1 MQNHGHEQLLMCS
14 DASVG
19 LKAVIA
25 IHNTNLGPACGGLRI
40 KNYHSEDEAIM
51 DALRLSEAM
60 TYKAAAAGLPL
71 GGGKAVIMADPN
83 TQKTNEMLQ
92 AFGAFVERV
101 NGQYVTTTDVGVLT
115 SDLVEIKKETNHVVG
130 LPLYDGGSGDTSVM
144 TGFGIYR
151 GMMACA
157 QEVWGSELLVNKT
170 IAIQGYGKVGI
181 ALARNLL
188 FAGANLIIADAFPAA
203 LNNARKLDGA
213 RVLANYSDILS
224 VECDIFAP
232 CAMGGELNE
241 KTIPNLRCAIVAGGA
256 NNQLLEDEDVER
268 LHDRGILYA
277 PDYII
282 NAGGIINTITEL
294 EGEYDVIVAQEKTR
308 QIFDTM
314 QTVIAMAKAANI
326 PTARAADELARSRF
340 NK

>member
-1 MQNHGHEQLLMCS
+1 
-14 DASVG
+14 
-19 LKAVIA
+19 
-25 IHNTNLGPACGGLRI
+25 
-40 KNYHSEDEAIM
+40 
-51 DALRLSEAM
+51 
-60 TYKAAAAGLPL
+60 
-71 GGGKAVIMADPN
+71 
-83 TQKTNEMLQ
+83 
-92 AFGAFVERV
+92 
-101 NGQYVTTTDVGVLT
+101 
-115 SDLVEIKKETNHVVG
+115 
-130 LPLYDGGSGDTSVM
+130 
-144 TGFGIYR
+144 
-151 GMMACA
+151 
-157 QEVWGSELLVNKT
+157 
-170 IAIQGYGKVGI
+170 
-181 ALARNLL
+181 
-188 FAGANLIIADAFPAA
+188 
-203 LNNARKLDGA
+203 
-213 RVLANYSDILS
+213 
-224 VECDIFAP
+224 
-232 CAMGGELNE
+232 MGGELNE